1 MADAERK
8 LSNGKSRID
17 FQTDPS
23 KYRHWKLTID
33 GDVATLLM
41 DVDEK
46 GALFEGY
53 ELKLNSYDLGVDI
66 ELADAIERL
75 RFEHPQVKVILLRS
89 GKPRVFCAGA
99 NIRMLAGASHAHKV
113 NFCKFT
119 NETRNGIED
128 ASEASGLFTICVING
143 TAAGGGYELA
153 LAADHIMLID
163 DGSSAVSLPELPL
176 LAVLPGTGGL
186 TRVTDKRKVRRDRAD
201 VFCTTEEGIKGKRA
215 VDWRLVDEV
224 VPASKL
230 EEAVGKRAREFAAK
244 SRRPAGTKGIAL
256 KPLARER
263 SADGVEYGTVSV
275 ELRGAALASEA
286 SGQRG
291 HSKSARAGHSPEP
304 GSSAR
309 ARLATITLRGPQAAP
324 PASAEAMVEQGAEFW
339 PLKLARE
346 LDDAILDIRANEFDV
361 AAIVFKSSGDP
372 AQVLAYDQFLD
383 ANKDH
388 WLAREIRGL
397 WKRVLKRV
405 DLTSRSLVALVEP
418 GSCFAGTLAELVF
431 ASDRSYMLIGKRDGD
446 NKPPATLALAAV
458 NFGAYPMSN
467 GLSRL
472 ASRFLADPTDLDRA
486 KAAAGETLDAEAAE
500 RLGLVTFALD
510 DIDWEDEIRVFL
522 EERASFSAD
531 GLTGLEANLR
541 FGGPETMESKIFA
554 RLTAWQNWIFQRPNA
569 VGEEGALK
577 RYGTGQKPAFDTRRV

>member
-8 LSNGKSRID
+8 LNNGKSRID

-23 KYRHWKLTID
+23 KYRHWKLEVD
-33 GDVATLLM
+33 GEVATLLM

-46 GALFEGY
+46 GTLFEGY

-99 NIRMLAGASHAHKV
+99 NIRMLAGATHAHKV

-119 NETRNGIED
+119 NETRNGLED
-128 ASEASGLFTICVING
+128 ASEASGLATICVING

-215 VDWRLVDEV
+215 VEWRLVDEV
-224 VPASKL
+224 VPGSKL
-230 EEAVGKRAREFAAK
+230 EEAVAQRAKDFAAK
-244 SRRPAGTKGIAL
+244 SFRKDGPKGIAL
-256 KPLARER
+256 APLERER
-263 SADGVEYGTVSV
+263 SADGVEYGAVSV
-275 ELRGAALASEA
+275 EL
-286 SGQRG
+286 QRD
-291 HSKSARAGHSPEP
+291 
-304 GSSAR
+304 
-309 ARLATITLRGPQAAP
+309 ARLATITLRGPDAPP
-324 PASAEAMVEQGAEFW
+324 PASADAMVEQGAGFW
-339 PLKLARE
+339 PLQLARE
-346 LDDAILDIRANEFDV
+346 LDDAILDIRANEFDIAV
-361 AAIVFKSSGDP
+361 VLFKSSGDP

-383 ANKDH
+383 ANSEH
-388 WLAREIRGL
+388 WLAREIRSL
-397 WKRVLKRV
+397 WKRTLKRV
-405 DLTSRSLVALVEP
+405 DLTSRSLVTLVEP

-431 ASDRSYMLIGKRDGD
+431 ASDRSYMLIGKLAGD
-446 NKPPATLALAAV
+446 NKPPATLALAEV
-458 NFGAYPMSN
+458 NFGVFPMCN

-472 ASRFLADPTDLDRA
+472 ASRFLADPADVDKA
-486 KAAAGETLDAEAAE
+486 KSAIGKMLDAEAAQE
-500 RLGLVTFALD
+500 LGLVTFALD

-577 RYGTGQKPAFDTRRV
+577 RYGTGQKPTFDTRRV